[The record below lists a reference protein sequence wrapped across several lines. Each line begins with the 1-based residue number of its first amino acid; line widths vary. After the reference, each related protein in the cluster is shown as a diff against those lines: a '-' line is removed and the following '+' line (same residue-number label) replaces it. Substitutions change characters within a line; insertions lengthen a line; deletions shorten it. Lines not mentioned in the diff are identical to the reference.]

1 MAVVLCRPSR
11 RRARLTSPYERTD
24 PNGEP
29 LRPDAGTFPQGERGV
44 DQGGVVPAALIG
56 TFSYGML
63 APWSAMA
70 LVIQESACW
79 VSTR

>member
-1 MAVVLCRPSR
+1 MREFPGVDHVQMQ
-11 RRARLTSPYERTD
+11 ER
-24 PNGEP
+24 
-29 LRPDAGTFPQGERGV
+29 FPQGERGV

-63 APWSAMA
+63 APWSAMV